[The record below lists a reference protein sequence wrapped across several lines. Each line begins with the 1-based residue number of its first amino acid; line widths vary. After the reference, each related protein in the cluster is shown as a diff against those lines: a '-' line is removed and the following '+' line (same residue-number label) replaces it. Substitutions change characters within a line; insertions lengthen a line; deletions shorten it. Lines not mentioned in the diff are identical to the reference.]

1 MVNIQV
7 TFLKEIADD
16 AARAAQ
22 IKTIAQK
29 LADFISATKFNLHI
43 AIYDFRLDGEAADLV
58 VGALNRQAENG
69 IVIRLAYFAPKQ
81 KRHSTAAFAVF
92 GDDPAPGPDH
102 RFLDRLHR
110 NIQVKPIEEQI
121 DRAKR
126 AGNLDGSV
134 NVEGVEGGGHLMHDK
149 YAVRDGLTPESALW
163 TGSANF
169 TDDAWGRQ
177 DNNILEIN
185 SQDLCG
191 FYETDFA
198 ELWSQEAIRGTGK
211 NDTGT
216 AQVDQATI
224 SVAFSPGEGRS
235 IDTDITAKIAVAKNS
250 IAIASMVISSGN
262 ILGALV
268 DAIDRGV
275 ELTGVYDG
283 TEMRG
288 VERAWG
294 RGNSSTSAAKL
305 AAWNTV
311 KQRLIPKW
319 SHPYTATGP
328 HDFMH
333 NKTVSIDGRVVVT
346 GSFNFSLNATGNAE
360 NVLAIE
366 DAGIAENYTR
376 YIADLVKTYKGMAEP
391 ANLSVDG

>member
-1 MVNIQV
+1 MANIEV

-22 IKTIAQK
+22 IKQVAQK
-29 LADFISATKFNLHI
+29 LADFISAASFNLHI
-43 AIYDFRLDGEAADLV
+43 AIYDFRLSGETADIV
-58 VGALNRQAENG
+58 VGALNRQAEKG
-69 IVIRLAYFAPKQ
+69 VVVRLAYFAPNQ
-81 KRHSTAAFAVF
+81 KRRTTAAFAVF
-92 GDDPAPGPDH
+92 GQDPAPGPDH
-102 RFLDRLHR
+102 SFLDRLHQ
-110 NIQVKPIEEQI
+110 NIQVKPIEEEI
-121 DRAKR
+121 EPAKR
-126 AGNLDGSV
+126 LDSLGTSV
-134 NVEGVEGGGHLMHDK
+134 GVEGVEGGGHLMHDK
-149 YAVRDGLTPESALW
+149 HVVRDGLTPTAALW

-169 TDDAWGRQ
+169 TEDAWGRQ

-198 ELWSQEAIRGTGK
+198 ELWSQQSIHGTGK

-216 AQVDQATI
+216 VEVDH
-224 SVAFSPGEGRS
+224 FSPGEGRS
-235 IDTDITAKIAVAKNS
+235 IDNDITAKIAVAQHS

-268 DAIDRGV
+268 DAMDRGV

-288 VERAWG
+288 VEHAWE
-294 RGNSSTSAAKL
+294 RSTSQTSAAKL

-311 KQRLIPKW
+311 KARLIPKW
-319 SHPYTATGP
+319 SHPYTETGP

-333 NKTVSIDGRVVVT
+333 NKTMSIDGQVVVT

-360 NVLAIE
+360 NVLTLE
-366 DAGIAENYTR
+366 DWEIAQKYAA
-376 YIADLVKTYKGMAEP
+376 YIANLVETYKGMAERGNP
-391 ANLSVDG
+391 AAV